1 MGGAPETDA
10 VIASPLRASG
20 LVDNAALEKG
30 RAYVREHGGLLSD
43 ALLRLNLLKEGDF
56 LRTFAEL
63 YSTRFVKAEKLRTI
77 RLDERLLEQVG
88 VRSAERLRSCPI
100 HWDADRGELH
110 VVAAIPVSSTLE
122 PELRQLT
129 GARGLIVYVATHG
142 AVAALI
148 RRAFYGDERAF
159 AEVTSNGAGP
169 AMHAGTPRAG
179 DTMDEDAP
187 PQDRTSVVLSEEL
200 RNVALHDT
208 VQLSPRAP
216 EPARERAPQREP
228 EREATPAGGSQS
240 SEGKTVM
247 VSMESLTIA
256 TLRRENARYRIA
268 QEFHRRVSLERSVE
282 AMVDRILSVIFE
294 LLNADGAAVW
304 LTNGRY
310 ASKSRAGD
318 HVVEVPRTIVDQAL
332 VSDTGILTHNALMDE
347 RFDRSQSVMVRGV
360 KSVMAMPLR
369 TRSGT
374 MGILYV
380 ESVSMSAAFTEE
392 DLPLLES
399 IATQAS
405 ILLDNAALVAQ
416 VQKEVETR
424 ASLSRFLSQAA
435 VEEVLSGRM
444 QVNMEGQAAD
454 VSVLFC
460 DIRGFTTLSA
470 QMPPTEVVRFLNAF
484 FTEAVDAVERHGG
497 VVDKFIG
504 DCVMAM
510 WGAIENREDGARRA
524 VAAALELVQR
534 GSRITVNG
542 APLEVGVGINTG
554 PAVVGAIG
562 AQRRLDY
569 TAIGA
574 TVNLAARLCGIA
586 QSGEVLVTSD
596 TLLRAGP
603 GVLHAPNEAVLL
615 KGLDVPIVPYSVKSI
630 TVPLQLS
637 RVMTPAPQPTNVSLS
652 HLETTPGMPSPLKP
666 R

>member
-1 MGGAPETDA
+1 MGSPPPESDA
-10 VIASPLRASG
+10 VIVNPLRASG
-20 LVDNAALEKG
+20 LLSAEALEEA
-30 RAYVREHGGLLSD
+30 RAYVREHGGFLSD
-43 ALLRLNLLKEGDF
+43 ALLRLEHIRESDY

-77 RLDERLLEQVG
+77 RLDEELLDRVG
-88 VRSAERLRSCPI
+88 VRSAERLRLCPI
-100 HWDADRGELH
+100 HWDAARFDLH
-110 VVAAIPVSSTLE
+110 VVASIPLSSTLE
-122 PELRQLT
+122 PELRQIV
-129 GARGLIVYVATHG
+129 GAKTVTVYVATPG
-142 AVAALI
+142 AVAALL
-148 RRAFYGDERAF
+148 RRAYYRQDDAF
-159 AEVTSNGAGP
+159 DEVTPNGAGP
-169 AMHAGTPRAG
+169 GFPGANARAAE
-179 DTMDEDAP
+179 THDEDQAP
-187 PQDRTSVVLSEEL
+187 REDSS
-200 RNVALHDT
+200 
-208 VQLSPRAP
+208 VQLSSDYADQVQRTRGGGTPPEAP
-216 EPARERAPQREP
+216 A
-228 EREATPAGGSQS
+228 S

-247 VSMESLTIA
+247 VSLEALTIA
-256 TLRRENARYRIA
+256 TLRRENARYRIS
-268 QEFHRRVSLERSVE
+268 QEFHKRVSLERSVE

-310 ASKSRAGD
+310 ASKSKNGD
-318 HVVEVPRTIVDQAL
+318 HVVEVPRTVIDQAL
-332 VSDTGILTHNALMDE
+332 ASPSGLLTHNALLDE

-369 TRSGT
+369 TRTGVI
-374 MGILYV
+374 GILYV
-380 ESVSMSAAFTEE
+380 ESVSMSAAFTDE

-444 QVNMEGQAAD
+444 KVNMEGQNAE

-460 DIRGFTTLSA
+460 DIRGFTTMSGH
-470 QMPPTEVVRFLNAF
+470 MPPEEVVRFLNAF
-484 FTEAVDAVERHGG
+484 FGEAVDAVERHGG

-510 WGAIENREDGARRA
+510 WGAVDRREDGARRA
-524 VAAALELVQR
+524 ITAALEIVQR

-542 APLEVGVGINTG
+542 QPLEVGVGINTG

-562 AQRRLDY
+562 AARRLDY

-586 QSGEVLVTSD
+586 GTGEVLVTSD

-603 GVLHAPNEAVLL
+603 GVIHTPNEAVLL
-615 KGLDVPIVPYSVKSI
+615 KGIDVPIVPYSIKSI
-630 TVPLQLS
+630 TMPLQLNK
-637 RVMTPAPQPTNVSLS
+637 VMTPAAASPPGQSTGLSAHKLPTV
-652 HLETTPGMPSPLKP
+652 PGMPSPLKP

>member
-1 MGGAPETDA
+1 MGSSPPESDA
-10 VIASPLRASG
+10 VIVNPLRASG
-20 LVDNAALEKG
+20 LLSAEALDEA
-30 RAYVREHGGLLSD
+30 RAYVREHGGFLSD
-43 ALLRLNLLKEGDF
+43 ALLRLEHIKESDF

-77 RLDERLLEQVG
+77 RLDEELLDRVG
-88 VRSAERLRSCPI
+88 VRSAERLRLCPI
-100 HWDADRGELH
+100 HWDAARFDLH
-110 VVAAIPVSSTLE
+110 VVASIPLSSTLE
-122 PELRQLT
+122 PELRQIV
-129 GARGLIVYVATHG
+129 GARAVTVYVATPG
-142 AVAALI
+142 AVAALL
-148 RRAFYGDERAF
+148 RRAYYRQDDAF
-159 AEVTSNGAGP
+159 DEVTPNGAGP
-169 AMHAGTPRAG
+169 AFPGGAGRAA
-179 DTMDEDAP
+179 DTHDEDQAP
-187 PQDRTSVVLSEEL
+187 REDSS
-200 RNVALHDT
+200 
-208 VQLSPRAP
+208 VQLSSDYADQVQRSRGGGTPPEAP
-216 EPARERAPQREP
+216 A
-228 EREATPAGGSQS
+228 SN
-240 SEGKTVM
+240 EGKTVM
-247 VSMESLTIA
+247 VSLEALTIA

-268 QEFHRRVSLERSVE
+268 QEFHKRVSLERSVE

-310 ASKSRAGD
+310 ASKSKNGD
-318 HVVEVPRTIVDQAL
+318 HVVEVPRTVIDQAL
-332 VSDTGILTHNALMDE
+332 ESPNGLLTHNALLDE

-369 TRSGT
+369 TRTGVI
-374 MGILYV
+374 GILYV
-380 ESVSMSAAFTEE
+380 ESVSMSAAFTDE

-444 QVNMEGQAAD
+444 KVNMEGQNAE
-454 VSVLFC
+454 VTVLFC
-460 DIRGFTTLSA
+460 DIRGFTTMSGH
-470 QMPPTEVVRFLNAF
+470 MPPEEVVRFLNAF
-484 FTEAVDAVERHGG
+484 FGEAVDAVERHGG

-510 WGAIENREDGARRA
+510 WGAVDRREDGARRA
-524 VAAALELVQR
+524 ITAALEIVQR

-542 APLEVGVGINTG
+542 QPLEVGVGINTG

-562 AQRRLDY
+562 AARRLDY

-586 QSGEVLVTSD
+586 GTGEVLVTSD

-603 GVLHAPNEAVLL
+603 GVIHTPNEAVLL
-615 KGLDVPIVPYSVKSI
+615 KGIDVPIVPYSIKSI
-630 TVPLQLS
+630 TMPLQLS
-637 RVMTPAPQPTNVSLS
+637 KVMAPAASAPAGQGTGVSAHKLPTV
-652 HLETTPGMPSPLKP
+652 PGMPSPLKP

>member
-1 MGGAPETDA
+1 MGSPPESDA
-10 VIASPLRASG
+10 VIVNPLRASG
-20 LVDNAALEKG
+20 LLDEESLEQA
-30 RAYVREHGGLLSD
+30 RAYVQAHGGLLSD
-43 ALLRLNLLKEGDF
+43 ALLRLELIRESDY

-63 YSTRFVKAEKLRTI
+63 YSTRFVKSEKLRTI
-77 RLDERLLEQVG
+77 RLDEDLLDRVG
-88 VRSAERLRSCPI
+88 VRSAERLRLCPI
-100 HWDADRGELH
+100 HWDAARFDLH
-110 VVAAIPVSSTLE
+110 VVAAVPLSSTLE
-122 PELRQLT
+122 PELRQIV
-129 GARGLIVYVATHG
+129 GARAVTVYVATPG
-142 AVAALI
+142 AVAALL
-148 RRAFYGDERAF
+148 RRAYYRHDDAF
-159 AEVTSNGAGP
+159 DEVTANGAGP
-169 AMHAGTPRAG
+169 NFPSAARASDTHDDDQAPR
-179 DTMDEDAP
+179 EDS
-187 PQDRTSVVLSEEL
+187 SVELSSDY
-200 RNVALHDT
+200 AD
-208 VQLSPRAP
+208 QLSRTRGAGAP
-216 EPARERAPQREP
+216 AQEPAS
-228 EREATPAGGSQS
+228 T
-240 SEGKTVM
+240 EGKTVM
-247 VSMESLTIA
+247 VSLEALTIA

-268 QEFHRRVSLERSVE
+268 QEFHKRVSLERSVE

-310 ASKSRAGD
+310 ASKSKNGD
-318 HVVEVPRTIVDQAL
+318 HVVEVPRTVIDQAL
-332 VSDTGILTHNALMDE
+332 ESPNGLLTHNALLDE

-369 TRSGT
+369 TRTGT
-374 MGILYV
+374 IGILYV

-444 QVNMEGQAAD
+444 KVNMEGQNAE
-454 VSVLFC
+454 VTVLFC
-460 DIRGFTTLSA
+460 DIRGFTTMSGH
-470 QMPPTEVVRFLNAF
+470 MPPEEVVRFLNAF
-484 FTEAVDAVERHGG
+484 FGEAVDAVERHGG

-510 WGAIENREDGARRA
+510 WGAVDRREDGARRA
-524 VAAALELVQR
+524 ITAALEIVQR

-542 APLEVGVGINTG
+542 QPLEVGVGINTG

-562 AQRRLDY
+562 AARRLDY

-586 QSGEVLVTSD
+586 GTGEVLVTSD

-603 GVLHAPNEAVLL
+603 GVTHTPNEAVLL
-615 KGLDVPIVPYSVKSI
+615 KGIDVPIVPYSIKSI
-630 TVPLQLS
+630 TMPLQLS
-637 RVMTPAPQPTNVSLS
+637 QVMAPVGGTPAKPPQGTGLSMSKLPTV
-652 HLETTPGMPSPLKP
+652 PGMPSPLKP